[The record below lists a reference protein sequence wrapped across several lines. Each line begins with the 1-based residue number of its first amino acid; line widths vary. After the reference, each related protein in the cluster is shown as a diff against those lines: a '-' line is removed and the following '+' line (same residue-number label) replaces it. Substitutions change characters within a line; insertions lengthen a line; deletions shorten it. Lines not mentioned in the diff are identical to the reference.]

1 MVTALLLAAHPTFA
15 PSEQEGRRPEGIQ
28 SPPADVSLRD
38 MAKTRLWVL
47 LAFVL
52 TAALASNAPAAIRI
66 AKIRYDSPGADTGTN
81 ASLNAEWITLK
92 NTGSSA
98 RQLNGWRIRD
108 RAGNVYRF
116 GRVLLPAGHTVK
128 LHTGSGPNYP
138 PHHLYWGSGN
148 YVWNNVKDRATLRNA
163 KGNVAD
169 RCAYNSASA
178 NAKVC

>member
-1 MVTALLLAAHPTFA
+1 
-15 PSEQEGRRPEGIQ
+15 
-28 SPPADVSLRD
+28 
-38 MAKTRLWVL
+38 MAKTGTSVA
-47 LAFVL
+47 LALVL
-52 TAALASNAPAAIRI
+52 TAVLASAAPAAIRI
-66 AKIRYDSPGADTGTN
+66 AKIRYDSPGADTGSN

-98 RQLNGWRIRD
+98 RQLNGWRVRD

-116 GRVLLPAGHTVK
+116 GNVLLPAGHTVK

-163 KGNVAD
+163 RGNVVD